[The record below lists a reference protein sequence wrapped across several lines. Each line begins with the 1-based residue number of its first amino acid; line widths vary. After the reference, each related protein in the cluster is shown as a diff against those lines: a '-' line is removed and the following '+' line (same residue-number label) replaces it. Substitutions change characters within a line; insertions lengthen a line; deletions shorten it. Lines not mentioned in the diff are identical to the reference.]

1 MKGQR
6 LALVSPWVLAA
17 ACALLALIIGVFAV
31 NNYRREKSLMT
42 DVLLE
47 RGATLIRFVTSG
59 ARASFLDG
67 MREGQPPVWKWSEHM
82 QEILEHAAEHPGVH
96 FLAIVDASGK
106 TLASSMPEKVNTP
119 VDGETLTF
127 IGSVAQG
134 IYDQGRF
141 RFRVGGSMSESGN
154 TPAFQVAALFVP
166 IGKRQLGQQGPRL
179 NGLNSGGEGMM
190 GRMMRQHLFSST
202 WTDELERVGRQK
214 YMILVELDLAEFN
227 KAVRQQFLQIV
238 ILSVILLLVGIGGWL
253 SLLTL
258 EGLKGSQNRLSR
270 IKAFR
275 DTLISSLPVGLIV
288 TDNKGKI
295 VLCNQ
300 FAEQI
305 ASVVENK
312 VVGFAPE
319 DVLAAELARALSLDL
334 EGQAKQTAGAVQRE
348 IVLPDAQGVMRT
360 LQLNSLSIVESEG
373 APAGVMLL
381 IQDLSQV
388 KSLEEELRRSE
399 RMAALGKMAA
409 GVAHELRN
417 PLSSIKGLAIL
428 LKSRFQ
434 EKSTDQETADIL
446 VQEVER
452 LNRSIGEL
460 LDYAR
465 PQKLIKEDVH
475 PEEVVRKTVSLIRM
489 DAESVG
495 VRVEIRMEDDL
506 PLVLADQDKLNQVF
520 LNLFLNSIQAMEHGG
535 RLDIR
540 VATQG
545 RNVLFTVKDTGCGVN
560 KEDMPRVFDPY
571 FTTKPEGTGLG
582 LAMSVKIIEEHGGT
596 MTFESEPDVGTTVV
610 VSLPCKYES

>member
-1 MKGQR
+1 
-6 LALVSPWVLAA
+6 
-17 ACALLALIIGVFAV
+17 
-31 NNYRREKSLMT
+31 
-42 DVLLE
+42 
-47 RGATLIRFVTSG
+47 
-59 ARASFLDG
+59 
-67 MREGQPPVWKWSEHM
+67 
-82 QEILEHAAEHPGVH
+82 
-96 FLAIVDASGK
+96 
-106 TLASSMPEKVNTP
+106 
-119 VDGETLTF
+119 
-127 IGSVAQG
+127 
-134 IYDQGRF
+134 
-141 RFRVGGSMSESGN
+141 
-154 TPAFQVAALFVP
+154 
-166 IGKRQLGQQGPRL
+166 
-179 NGLNSGGEGMM
+179 
-190 GRMMRQHLFSST
+190 
-202 WTDELERVGRQK
+202 
-214 YMILVELDLAEFN
+214 
-227 KAVRQQFLQIV
+227 
-238 ILSVILLLVGIGGWL
+238 
-253 SLLTL
+253 
-258 EGLKGSQNRLSR
+258 
-270 IKAFR
+270 
-275 DTLISSLPVGLIV
+275 
-288 TDNKGKI
+288 
-295 VLCNQ
+295 
-300 FAEQI
+300 
-305 ASVVENK
+305 
-312 VVGFAPE
+312 
-319 DVLAAELARALSLDL
+319 
-334 EGQAKQTAGAVQRE
+334 
-348 IVLPDAQGVMRT
+348 MRT

-434 EKSTDQETADIL
+434 EKSPDQETADIL